1 MRRTVNLNEVENNA
15 EEVEE
20 ETVAVILETETA
32 AMKMAEATMVEVVE
46 ATMVEVV
53 EATMVEV
60 EETVEEVEDV
70 EVKMF
75 ILRFQ

>member
-46 ATMVEVV
+46 ATMVEV
-53 EATMVEV
+53 